1 MSKSNQELLEEL
13 KRTVLKTS
21 EDVSFIKNKLII
33 NDELL
38 HNLVSTIEKVG
49 IILDRKDQQNLISSD
64 EPVVPERQSKSRKK
78 PKATENVNTESAETN
93 KDRIEDKIEDKQ
105 NIDDKIE
112 DNLSET
118 DNQSEASEESTQ
130 SKNNKTKTAKPAK
143 TTTTSRSIKAKATKG
158 QKKER
163 SINKS
168 EYFKLMYDKNENFF
182 DMYIGKAK
190 SQILEDNKE
199 ALKGLTDSQLKKEKR
214 ILFYNYMRDNYDN
227 ELKNMKVGY
236 INDEQNK
243 NVKLLENQN

>member
-143 TTTTSRSIKAKATKG
+143 TTTTSRSTKAKATKG